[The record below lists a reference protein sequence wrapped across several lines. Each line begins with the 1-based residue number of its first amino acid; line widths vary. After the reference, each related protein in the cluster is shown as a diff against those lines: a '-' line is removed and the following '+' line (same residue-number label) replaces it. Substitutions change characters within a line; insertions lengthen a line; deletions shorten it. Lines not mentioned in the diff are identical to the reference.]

1 MRELNMRVLYVA
13 LGTLLVSGLQAVY
26 ANGPPGGINQ
36 IPPIPDVV
44 ARVNGSEISAKHI
57 KFEFMRVLKN
67 TRVPM
72 TSAQKDMVLR
82 KVIDKEVARELIYQ
96 EGQKLSFKVDEKIVE
111 AELMALRIAYKN
123 GDDFDKALV
132 ERNITEG
139 DLKRSIEVDVLA
151 KIILEKQFKGK
162 VKEDDADGD
171 AVQKYYEANKKEWES
186 PMAFR
191 ARHVL
196 IMPFTPDMMR
206 SETIEDLQAK
216 KEELREKA
224 YKKILEIQ
232 NELKNGTNIEELA
245 KKYSHDESTAEN
257 GGDLGFFYADRV
269 EKAFVDAVAKLEV
282 GEVTDVVETSYGF
295 HLIELIDTDPGGYAP
310 FEDMKEII
318 REEMFKEKA
327 RDHVSDYIASLRKK
341 AKIEVLY

>member
-1 MRELNMRVLYVA
+1 MCKKEVIEEDLEDKE
-13 LGTLLVSGLQAVY
+13 T
-26 ANGPPGGINQ
+26 
-36 IPPIPDVV
+36 
-44 ARVNGSEISAKHI
+44 
-57 KFEFMRVLKN
+57 KN
-67 TRVPM
+67 NK
-72 TSAQKDMVLR
+72 KDEKEE
-82 KVIDKEVARELIYQ
+82 KVIDSSEKDKNAHH
-96 EGQKLSFKVDEKIVE
+96 KDEK
-111 AELMALRIAYKN
+111 
-123 GDDFDKALV
+123 
-132 ERNITEG
+132 
-139 DLKRSIEVDVLA
+139 
-151 KIILEKQFKGK
+151 LEK
-162 VKEDDADGD
+162 KEDDVNDD
-171 AVQKYYEANKKEWES
+171 AVRKYYEANKKEWQS

-269 EKAFVDAVAKLEV
+269 EKDFVDAVAKLEV
-282 GEVTDVVETSYGF
+282 GGVSDVVETSSGF
-295 HLIELIDTDPGGYAP
+295 HLIELIDTKPGGGYAP

-327 RDHVSDYIASLRKK
+327 RDHVSDYIVSLRKK
-341 AKIEVLY
+341 AKIDVLY